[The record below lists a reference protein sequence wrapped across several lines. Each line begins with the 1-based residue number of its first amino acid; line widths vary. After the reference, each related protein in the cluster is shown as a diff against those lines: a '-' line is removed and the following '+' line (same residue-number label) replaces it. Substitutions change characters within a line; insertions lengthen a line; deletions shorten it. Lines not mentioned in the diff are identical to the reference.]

1 MEIIY
6 PQYQRDFRSVYLVS
20 RCIVINIC
28 LPTLT
33 SAVMKYIIEIRKYCI
48 YRAYCVRY
56 TCPNIELKKK
66 PTENLNWDKT
76 LSKR

>member
-56 TCPNIELKKK
+56 TCPNIELKKTNRK
-66 PTENLNWDKT
+66 FELGQNTF
-76 LSKR
+76 